1 MHRSVP
7 LCAGQSGQ
15 KVPNGCQIKFEG
27 ILAALAAVYQPGL
40 EHRLMQMLSEFSNPL
55 SQPSKSKV
63 VRRRW
68 IVADDLRDNLE
79 LLESLKGKT
88 CCRQVKF
95 YSGVYALASRWFCL
109 SRILQAGPE
118 PIRF

>member
-1 MHRSVP
+1 VRLYVLANLARRCRMGVKLNLMES
-7 LCAGQSGQ
+7 
-15 KVPNGCQIKFEG
+15 
-27 ILAALAAVYQPGL
+27 LAALAAVYPLGL

-63 VRRRW
+63 VRCRW
-68 IVADDLRDNLE
+68 IVADDIRDNLK

-95 YSGVYALASRWFCL
+95 YSGVYALASR
-109 SRILQAGPE
+109 
-118 PIRF
+118 